1 MNNKTIDLRAVSR
14 TVSHALRHEPWLY
27 ELELNDEGWTSI
39 EALLS
44 ALRKDRP
51 EWSELDV
58 DHLAEMIATSA
69 KRRYEIQGDRIRAF
83 YGHSLEGKL
92 KKIPATPPEVLFH
105 GTNPAVLPQIE
116 TSGLLPMAR
125 QYVHLSV
132 DEDTAREVGRRKC
145 RKPIILRICTRDA
158 AAAGVH
164 FYEGNDKV
172 WLADAVP
179 AEFIESDS

>member
-1 MNNKTIDLRAVSR
+1 MNHNIIDLKAVSR
-14 TVSHALRHEPWLY
+14 TSSHALRHEPWLY
-27 ELELNDEGWTSI
+27 ELELDDEGWTPI

-44 ALRKDRP
+44 ALKKDRP
-51 EWSELDV
+51 EWNELNA

-69 KRRYEIQGDRIRAF
+69 KRRHEIDGDRIRAL

-116 TSGLLPMAR
+116 TTGLLPMAR

-132 DEDTAREVGRRKC
+132 DEETAREVGRRKC
-145 RKPIILRICTRDA
+145 RKPTILRIRTRDA
-158 AAAGVH
+158 EAAGVH
-164 FYEGNDKV
+164 FYEGNGKV

-179 AEFIESDS
+179 PEFIEAN